1 MLSRSHRS
9 HISAYILYNIYK
21 HGSKEEGSQRKVFCS
36 SENSAEEEDTLA
48 FPEPPPQ
55 LDPVDVEDTEHTEL
69 EDDIVASERDSTTS
83 RGDALDDGAATAT
96 TTPAVSQD
104 YRNK

>member
-1 MLSRSHRS
+1 MAPKKKAVNAKSFAPWKTPRKKRTRSPS
-9 HISAYILYNIYK
+9 
-21 HGSKEEGSQRKVFCS
+21 
-36 SENSAEEEDTLA
+36 
-48 FPEPPPQ
+48 PESPPQ

-69 EDDIVASERDSTTS
+69 EDDIVASERDSTIS
-83 RGDALDDGAATAT
+83 RSDASDDGAATATAT